1 MKMNCPFKA
10 VFHKLRG
17 RNRLNIIGRIF
28 QIIEKRVMPKLLLFI
43 ATVSIISI
51 FHLQITFAN
60 LGGALSNLSILA
72 HETFPPDFSVV
83 TKRASWSHPPCES
96 STDWICSPAVVGMV
110 QTLEIAFL
118 STILGTIF
126 SLPLAVMSATNLS
139 PQWMAQI
146 TRSVLAAL
154 RVVPSL
160 IWALI
165 FVIIVGIGPLAG
177 VIAMTLYTV
186 GYLGKL
192 QYEALEGISRE
203 PLEVAR
209 VMGLP
214 TWQIARYFAIPAAG
228 NSLISQMLFMFEYNV
243 RHGSVIGLVGAG
255 GIGWYMQYYLD
266 PFKMYDK
273 VLALIIVMYCSV
285 ITIDQ
290 MSLRIRKRFIEEDE
304 RIRRPKWKNLLLPS
318 DETT

>member
-1 MKMNCPFKA
+1 M
-10 VFHKLRG
+10 
-17 RNRLNIIGRIF
+17 NIIGRIF
-28 QIIEKRVMPKLLLFI
+28 QIIEKRAMPKLLLLI
-43 ATVSIISI
+43 ATLSIISI
-51 FHLQITFAN
+51 FHLQITLAN
-60 LGGALSNLSILA
+60 LGNALSNLSILG

-83 TKRASWSHPPCES
+83 TKRASWAHPPCES

-146 TRSVLAAL
+146 TRSVLAAR

-192 QYEALEGISRE
+192 QYEALEGVSRE

-209 VMGLP
+209 AMGLP

-290 MSLRIRKRFIEEDE
+290 LSLRVRKRFIEEDE